1 MHIVAAKHVVFNVR
15 GRDARSMSGRARRS
29 LALRGATLLLVVGGC
44 LRSSA
49 PAPPLLAAPL
59 VTVERDTYHVRR
71 IRGGDALALTI
82 VATFTNRTT
91 DTIVL
96 QPCNDPPPAA
106 GLDKWVDGQ
115 WRPAFGQ
122 VCADIAHLD
131 APRLAPG
138 QSRTDTLL
146 IAASLRANTYPRFE
160 LATVPGLYRVVYFSA
175 HRNWISGHLGQP
187 HLGPRLP
194 KELRVSNAFR
204 VVE

>member
-1 MHIVAAKHVVFNVR
+1 MSRR
-15 GRDARSMSGRARRS
+15 GRKA
-29 LALRGATLLLVVGGC
+29 LALLGAMLLLGVGGC
-44 LRSSA
+44 PRSGG
-49 PAPPLLAAPL
+49 PTPPSLAAPL
-59 VTVERDTYHVRR
+59 VTVERDTYRVRR

-82 VATFTNRTT
+82 VATFTNRTA

-96 QPCNDPPPAA
+96 HPCNDPPPAA

-122 VCADIAHLD
+122 VCIDMLD
-131 APRLAPG
+131 LNAPRVAPG

-146 IAASLRANTYPRFE
+146 IGASLRPDTYPRFE
-160 LATVPGLYRVVYFSA
+160 LATVPGLYRVVYFKA
-175 HRNWISGHLGQP
+175 HRNWVSDPMGQRRLGQP
-187 HLGPRLP
+187 LP